1 MTKEPSESMKT
12 LAKLIQSSDAEGIRK
27 LGTADPNLK
36 TELNDPVPGGHFG
49 ATPLLMATHKG
60 DIAVIDALLD
70 IGADIDARSHWWAG
84 SFGVLDGN
92 PKIAA
97 HMIQR
102 GATVDINAASHLG
115 MLDRVRQLLDAD
127 PSLVSHR
134 GGDGQTPL
142 HVAATTEI
150 ADVLLDRG
158 ADINARD
165 IDHESTAAQY
175 AVGDRIDVVRRLVER
190 GCDADILLA
199 CAVGDIN
206 QVRKLIDTDPKV
218 VATTVSDQWFPK
230 RNPQSG
236 GTIYIWT
243 LGWNK
248 TPQQVANK
256 YRHPEIVQ
264 LLRERSPAEI
274 NFIDACTT
282 GDRATMER
290 LLAEY
295 PNFKSSIAKNVYHRI
310 VGLAMDKNLEG
321 VRLLLEMGCPPEA
334 AGSDGATALHWAA
347 FHGDIELARLL
358 LKASAPIDVVER
370 TFKARPLGWAT
381 YGSLHGWHAKT
392 GDYAGVVKL
401 LLDAGAIPQSVLKD
415 SDASPAV
422 IDVLRNYPPSS

>member
-1 MTKEPSESMKT
+1 MNQEPAESMKS
-12 LAKLIQSSDAEGIRK
+12 LARLIQTGDAEGIRR
-27 LGTADPNLK
+27 LAAANPALK
-36 TELNDPVPGGHFG
+36 GELNDPMPGGHFG
-49 ATPLLMATHKG
+49 ATPLLAAAGKG
-60 DIAVIDALLD
+60 DTAVIDALLD

-102 GATVDINAASHLG
+102 GATVDINAASHLN
-115 MLDRVRQLLDAD
+115 MIDRVKELLDAD
-127 PSLVSHR
+127 PTLVSHR

-142 HVAATTEI
+142 HVAATVEI
-150 ADVLLDRG
+150 ADLLLDRG

-165 IDHESTAAQY
+165 IDHESTAAEY
-175 AVGDRIDVVRRLVER
+175 AVGDRIDVARRLVER

-206 QVRKLIDTDPKV
+206 QVRKLIDADPKV
-218 VATTVSDQWFPK
+218 VETTVSEQWFPK

-248 TPQQVANK
+248 TPQQIAHK
-256 YRHPEIVQ
+256 YGHPEIVQ

-290 LLAEY
+290 LLAEH
-295 PNFKSSIAKNVYHRI
+295 PDFKSTIAKNVYHRI
-310 VGLAMDKNLEG
+310 VGLAMDRNIEG
-321 VRLLLEMGCPPEA
+321 VRLLLEMGCPPDA
-334 AGSDGATALHWAA
+334 AGSDGATALHWAG
-347 FHGDIELARLL
+347 FHGDVELARLL
-358 LKASAPIDVVER
+358 LKAGAPIDVVER
-370 TFKARPLGWAT
+370 TFQARPLGWAT
-381 YGSLHGWHAKT
+381 YGSIHGWYAKS
-392 GDYAGVVKL
+392 GDYAGVVNL
-401 LLDAGAIPQSVLKD
+401 LLDAGAVPQSVLKD

-422 IDVLRNYPPSS
+422 IDVLRNYRKNS